1 MILSKEFKPQVAP
14 EEFSLQK
21 AYLGLLYN
29 SQIIIVRWLLKSAQ
43 HISKRQN
50 AFREYYTLTDSWKQ
64 KNVPYDKHLSMYTM
78 CSFAKAFSSKIIFV
92 RLRIPQPLSQT
103 QV

>member
-1 MILSKEFKPQVAP
+1 MHSESTTLLLIAESK
-14 EEFSLQK
+14 
-21 AYLGLLYN
+21 
-29 SQIIIVRWLLKSAQ
+29 
-43 HISKRQN
+43 
-50 AFREYYTLTDSWKQ
+50 